1 MMSRESAKPMYD
13 LIIRNVNIATMVEG
27 GAPYGAVLGGVI
39 ATVDGRL
46 AYVGP
51 AEGFASGDA
60 REEIDADGHWA
71 LPGFTDC
78 HTHIVYGG
86 NRAREFE
93 ERLIGV
99 SYEEIA
105 KRGGGI
111 LSTVTATRDAS
122 EDELAASAAK
132 RLARLKMEG
141 VTTVE
146 VKSGYGLTLA
156 DELKMLR
163 AARKAGE
170 IADLDIHTTFLGA
183 HALPPEFKGNADGYI
198 DLVCDEMIPAVARE
212 KLADCV
218 DAFCEGI
225 AFSPEQTTRVF
236 EAAIKHGLRVKLHA
250 DQLSDLSGAALSAKF
265 GGMSADHLE
274 HTNEAGAK
282 AMAEAGTVAVLL
294 PGAFYVLR
302 DTKKPPVDLFRKHG
316 VTMALATDANPGS
329 SPVLSL
335 QLMLHMGCT
344 FFGLTPEEA
353 LRAITI
359 GGARALRL
367 GDDRGTLEVGKRA
380 DILLFDITEPAELA
394 YYVGGAFPVRIF
406 TAGRD

>member
-1 MMSRESAKPMYD
+1 MYD
-13 LIIRNVNIATMVEG
+13 LIIRNLNIATMVEG
-27 GAPYGAVLGGVI
+27 GTPYGAVLNGVI
-39 ATVDGRL
+39 ATKGGRL
-46 AYVGP
+46 SYVGP
-51 AEGFASGDA
+51 AEDFTGGDA
-60 REEIDADGHWA
+60 REEIDAGGHWA

-93 ERLIGV
+93 ERLNGV

-146 VKSGYGLTLA
+146 IKSGYGLTLE

-163 AARKAGE
+163 AAKKAGE
-170 IADLDIHTTFLGA
+170 MAGMDIHTTFLGA
-183 HALPPEFKGNADGYI
+183 HALPPEFKGDADGYI
-198 DLVCDEMIPAVARE
+198 DLVCNEMIPAVARE

-225 AFSPEQTTRVF
+225 AFSPAQTTRVF

-250 DQLSDLSGAALSAKF
+250 DQLSDLAGAALSAKF

-294 PGAFYVLR
+294 PGAFYVLK
-302 DTKKPPVDLFRKHG
+302 DTKKPPIDLFRKHG

-353 LRAITI
+353 LHAITV

-367 GDDRGTLEVGKRA
+367 GDDRGTLETGKRA
-380 DILLFDITEPAELA
+380 DILLFDISEPAELA

-406 TAGRD
+406 TAAS

>member
-1 MMSRESAKPMYD
+1 MHD

-39 ATVDGRL
+39 ATKGGRL

-51 AEGFASGDA
+51 ADGFAGGDA

-93 ERLIGV
+93 ERLNGV

-105 KRGGGI
+105 RRGGGI
-111 LSTVTATRDAS
+111 LSTVTATRAAS
-122 EDELAASAAK
+122 EDELAASAAR

-146 VKSGYGLTLA
+146 VKSGYGLTLE

-163 AARKAGE
+163 AAKKAGE
-170 IADLDIHTTFLGA
+170 MADMDIRTTFLGA
-183 HALPPEFKGNADGYI
+183 HALPPEYKDNPDGYI
-198 DLVCDEMIPAVARE
+198 DVVCNEMIPAVANE

-236 EAAIKHGLRVKLHA
+236 EAAVAHGLRVKLHA
-250 DQLSDLSGAALSAKF
+250 DQLSDLSSAALAAKF

-274 HTNEAGAK
+274 HTNEASAK
-282 AMAEAGTVAVLL
+282 AMAKAGTVAVLL
-294 PGAFYVLR
+294 PGAFYVLK
-302 DTKKPPVDLFRKHG
+302 DTRKPPIDLFRKHG
-316 VTMALATDANPGS
+316 VTIALATDANPGS

-353 LRAITI
+353 LRGITI
-359 GGARALRL
+359 GSARALRL
-367 GDDRGTLEVGKRA
+367 GDDRGTLEAGKRA

-394 YYVGGAFPVRIF
+394 YYVGGIFPARIF
-406 TAGRD
+406 TA

>member
-1 MMSRESAKPMYD
+1 MYD

-27 GAPYGAVLGGVI
+27 GAPYGAVLSGVI
-39 ATVDGRL
+39 ATKGGRL

-51 AEGFASGDA
+51 TEEFPGGDA
-60 REEIDADGHWA
+60 QEEIDADGHWA

-93 ERLIGV
+93 ERLNGV

-111 LSTVTATRDAS
+111 LSTVTATRTAS
-122 EDELAASAAK
+122 EDELAMSAAK
-132 RLARLKMEG
+132 RLARLKMDG

-146 VKSGYGLTLA
+146 IKSGYGLTLE
-156 DELKMLR
+156 DEMKMLR
-163 AARKAGE
+163 AAKRAGE
-170 IADLDIHTTFLGA
+170 MADMDIHTTFLGA
-183 HALPPEFKGNADGYI
+183 HALPPEYKDNADGYI
-198 DLVCDEMIPAVARE
+198 DLVCNEMIPVVARE

-218 DAFCEGI
+218 DAFCENI

-236 EAAIKHGLRVKLHA
+236 EAATANGLRVKLHA

-274 HTNEAGAK
+274 HTNDEGAE
-282 AMAEAGTVAVLL
+282 AMAAAGTVAVLL
-294 PGAFYVLR
+294 PGAFYVLK
-302 DTKKPPVDLFRKHG
+302 DTRKPPLDLFRKHG

-353 LRAITI
+353 LRGITI

-394 YYVGGAFPVRIF
+394 YYVGGAFPARII
-406 TAGRD
+406 TAR

>member
-1 MMSRESAKPMYD
+1 MYD
-13 LIIRNVNIATMVEG
+13 LVIRNVNIATMTEG
-27 GAPYGAVLGGVI
+27 GAPYGAVLNGVI
-39 ATVDGRL
+39 AAVGGRL

-51 AEGFASGDA
+51 TEEFTGGDTQ
-60 REEIDADGHWA
+60 EEIDAGGHWA

-93 ERLIGV
+93 ERLNGV
-99 SYEEIA
+99 TYEEIA

-146 VKSGYGLTLA
+146 IKSGYGLTLE
-156 DELKMLR
+156 DEMKMLR
-163 AARKAGE
+163 AAKRAGE
-170 IADLDIHTTFLGA
+170 MADMDIHTTFLGA
-183 HALPPEFKGNADGYI
+183 HALPPEYKDAPEGYI

-212 KLADCV
+212 KLANCV

-236 EAAIKHGLRVKLHA
+236 EAATANGLRVKLHA

-274 HTNEAGAK
+274 HTNDEGAR
-282 AMAEAGTVAVLL
+282 AMARAGTVAVLL
-294 PGAFYVLR
+294 PGAFYVLK
-302 DTKKPPVDLFRKHG
+302 DTKKPPIDLLRKHG

-353 LRAITI
+353 LRGITI
-359 GGARALRL
+359 GAARALRL
-367 GDDRGTLEVGKRA
+367 GDDRGTLEISKRA

-394 YYVGGAFPVRIF
+394 YYVGGAMPVRIF
-406 TAGRD
+406 TASRD

>member
-1 MMSRESAKPMYD
+1 MYD
-13 LIIRNVNIATMVEG
+13 LIIRNVNIATMTEG
-27 GAPYGAVLGGVI
+27 GAPYGAVLGGVL
-39 ATVDGRL
+39 ATKGDRL
-46 AYVGP
+46 EYVGP
-51 AEGFASGDA
+51 AEGFTGSAA
-60 REEIDADGHWA
+60 REEVDAAGHWA

-93 ERLIGV
+93 ERLNGA

-111 LSTVTATRDAS
+111 LSTVTATRKAS

-132 RLARLKMEG
+132 RLARLKLDG

-146 VKSGYGLTLA
+146 IKSGYGLTLE

-163 AARKAGE
+163 AAKHAGE
-170 IADLDIHTTFLGA
+170 LAGLDIHTTFLGA
-183 HALPPEFKGNADGYI
+183 HALPPEYKDDADGYI
-198 DLVCDEMIPAVARE
+198 DLVCKEMIPAVAQE

-218 DAFCEGI
+218 DAFCESI

-236 EAAIKHGLRVKLHA
+236 EAATRHGLRVKLHA
-250 DQLSDLSGAALSAKF
+250 DQLSDLSGATLAAKF

-274 HTNEAGAK
+274 HTNDEGAR
-282 AMAEAGTVAVLL
+282 AMAHAGTVAVLL
-294 PGAFYVLR
+294 PGAFYVLK
-302 DTKKPPVDLFRKHG
+302 DTTKPPVEMFRRFG
-316 VTMALATDANPGS
+316 VNMALATDANPGS

-353 LRAITI
+353 LRGITI
-359 GGARALRL
+359 NAARALRL

-380 DILLFDITEPAELA
+380 DILLFDISEPAELA
-394 YYVGGAFPVRIF
+394 YYVGGVMPVRIF
-406 TAGRD
+406 S